1 MMTAWRLRFPDL
13 SPHLTKSCLAPHM
26 SQFILEHLPGSPPPE
41 AACSLCGEVVLRWSI
56 TKRKITAGNVAST
69 IALSLLMAGTPT
81 SSDSNQRRTGC
92 QVVEVQLRNRELY
105 KCLALP
111 YIPSATYGNLRLA
124 KERLVLGF
132 QYLMLVGNDSS
143 VTCYTSEIKLN
154 ATHSSG
160 CSYAIAEMNRKWGKH
175 RGKLQNETVTSWM
188 YFQHS
193 DIDFFFKRLSF
204 TSSILF
210 NSYGTRKITLCEM
223 VAITITEQDQA
234 AQKPCLAVAGL

>member
-1 MMTAWRLRFPDL
+1 M
-13 SPHLTKSCLAPHM
+13 
-26 SQFILEHLPGSPPPE
+26 
-41 AACSLCGEVVLRWSI
+41 
-56 TKRKITAGNVAST
+56 
-69 IALSLLMAGTPT
+69 
-81 SSDSNQRRTGC
+81 
-92 QVVEVQLRNRELY
+92 VEVQLRNRELY

-132 QYLMLVGNDSS
+132 QYLMLIGNDSS
-143 VTCYTSEIKLN
+143 VTRYSSEIKLN

-193 DIDFFFKRLSF
+193 DIDFFSKRQSF

-210 NSYGTRKITLCEM
+210 VLTLTGQE
-223 VAITITEQDQA
+223 
-234 AQKPCLAVAGL
+234 K